1 MIGRPPSSTL
11 FPSPPLSG
19 SARSLKGGAPRG
31 EEATVRGGGR
41 AGVENEVE
49 YRQLARLVA
58 WAVRIPELV
67 EVPPR
72 PSAAELIAP
81 GEIEPRV
88 IPLPRFS
95 RSGIGWLAAAAA
107 AVVVVA
113 GGFAYAQLPRHA
125 TAPPGS

>member
-1 MIGRPPSSTL
+1 MVSRLTRIMSMTTERPID
-11 FPSPPLSG
+11 PLL
-19 SARSLKGGAPRG
+19 ARSLKGEASPE
-31 EEATVRGGGR
+31 EEATVREWRR
-41 AGVENEVE
+41 AAVENEVE

-88 IPLPRFS
+88 IPLRQGWAYGRSRRRRPRRP
-95 RSGIGWLAAAAA
+95 RSSWRRG
-107 AVVVVA
+107 
-113 GGFAYAQLPRHA
+113 P
-125 TAPPGS
+125 